1 VFLVDFITMSG
12 SLDPSKLGDR
22 QTNQGSGRKEPNM
35 VIIGLDYHP
44 SFQQIAFVDQE
55 TGDFGEKRLVH
66 GNLEAESFY
75 RELKKRGVSAG
86 VLIATHLGCCPST
99 SPDCTLV

>member
-1 VFLVDFITMSG
+1 
-12 SLDPSKLGDR
+12 
-22 QTNQGSGRKEPNM
+22 M

-86 VLIATHLGCCPST
+86 VLLATYLGCCPST